1 MKIKQTIV
9 SLLLLSSFFLS
20 SCSNNT
26 KDLQVFSFPI
36 SNGDVSIRNLTIISS
51 QNQIYIEDNFYFS
64 FQDEAIT
71 DIGFDIID
79 KKNHSVYSYT
89 QGVDFLRPQNEIK
102 ENKGFIIDSPYFREG
117 DPIKIAVTYFLS
129 NEIEKSFTKNIE
141 LESEK

>member
-1 MKIKQTIV
+1 MKIKQAIV

-20 SCSNNT
+20 SCRNT
-26 KDLQVFSFPI
+26 TTDLQVFSFPI
-36 SNGDVSIRNLTIISS
+36 SNGEVSVKNLTIVSS

-71 DIGFDIID
+71 NIGFDFID
-79 KKNHSVYSYT
+79 KNNNSVYSST
-89 QGVDFLRPQNEIK
+89 QGVHFLMPQNEIK
-102 ENKGFIIDSPYFREG
+102 ENKGFIIDTPYFREG
-117 DPIKIAVTYFLS
+117 DPIKINVTYFLS